1 LQSAGWFAN
10 KVAMVVM
17 AKRDNSD
24 KLSVT
29 AGQTGSGWRPRLHA
43 MSNRPMPTKQNG
55 CACAQ
60 QWEMCMQAPNQQG
73 PTHPLEPFFQQAV
86 RNSYEG
92 KLGLNDPDVTSYVAH
107 LLCEFSDTEKL
118 YQVRDEAGRPIEE
131 LTAMML
137 AADPV
142 NGTASSFDAERA
154 VRKHI
159 GDYALF
165 VAGMYP
171 EAMASGRRQRRHQPS
186 LGEMILAGKE
196 SYYIVSQ
203 FNLFEYEQ
211 EAPLFARLSDRFERC
226 ILGLTLVREEL
237 GPRKPLM
244 LPPMVN

>member
-1 LQSAGWFAN
+1 MQ
-10 KVAMVVM
+10 
-17 AKRDNSD
+17 D
-24 KLSVT
+24 KSHS
-29 AGQTGSGWRPRLHA
+29 GS
-43 MSNRPMPTKQNG
+43 S
-55 CACAQ
+55 
-60 QWEMCMQAPNQQG
+60 
-73 PTHPLEPFFQQAV
+73 HPLEPFFQQAV

-92 KLGLNDPDVTSYVAH
+92 KLGLHDPDVTAYVAR
-107 LLCEFSDTEKL
+107 LLCEFSESDKL
-118 YQVRDEAGRPIEE
+118 YKVRDEVGRPIEE
-131 LTAMML
+131 LAKMMQ

-142 NGTASSFDAERA
+142 HGSATSFDAERA

-171 EAMASGRRQRRHQPS
+171 EAMGSNGRPHRRHPS
-186 LGEMILAGKE
+186 LGELIHAGKE
-196 SYYIVSQ
+196 SYFIVSQ

-244 LPPMVN
+244 LPPQVN